1 MALQSCSKMKQRG
14 QACES
19 LEKASIGFNS
29 FFGRR
34 WNLGWDNSLLRRS
47 VPRGDSGFEPGCYP
61 QERGSGTSALR
72 MWSWENFT
80 VLFVVVIH
88 WLSRVQLSVTPWT
101 AERQASLSFTISGS
115 LLKLMSIESV
125 MPYNQL
131 VLCHPLLLLPSI
143 FPSIRVFSKESV
155 LYIRWPEYWSF
166 TSSISHSNE
175 YSGLISFRTDWFDLL
190 GVQGTLKSL
199 LQHHSS
205 KASILDLRDIN
216 YTILKEDNKYIE
228 PFA

>member
-1 MALQSCSKMKQRG
+1 MALRSCSKMKQRG

-101 AERQASLSFTISGS
+101 AEHQASLSFTISGS

-125 MPYNQL
+125 MPSNHFI
-131 VLCHPLLLLPSI
+131 LCHPLLLLPSI
-143 FPSIRVFSKESV
+143 FPNTRVFSNELTLHIK
-155 LYIRWPEYWSF
+155 WPKYWSF
-166 TSSISHSNE
+166 SFSINPSNE
-175 YSGLISFRTDWFDLL
+175 NSGLI
-190 GVQGTLKSL
+190 
-199 LQHHSS
+199 
-205 KASILDLRDIN
+205 
-216 YTILKEDNKYIE
+216 
-228 PFA
+228 